1 MRSRSLLK
9 SFNYAID
16 GIIYSLRTQR
26 NMRIHFA
33 VAAAVLTAGLVLG
46 ISRVEVL
53 ILLFSISLV
62 IIAELVNTAIES
74 AIDVVT
80 TAFDPLAKIAKDV
93 AAAAVLIASLNA
105 VFVGYLIFLSRVDPL
120 TGRILQ
126 TVRKTPVHI
135 TVFAL
140 LLVVI
145 GVIALKAVI
154 GEGTFLKGGW
164 PSGHAAVAAGLVTAL
179 IFISKS
185 TLVGTIGVILAVLV
199 FHSRIETGIHTSL
212 QVLAGAILGV
222 LVTALIF
229 QVFYV
234 A

>member
-1 MRSRSLLK
+1 MRSRSLIK

-16 GIIYSLRTQR
+16 GIVYSLRTQR

-33 VAAAVLTAGLVLG
+33 VAAGVLTAGLIVG
-46 ISRVEVL
+46 VSRVEFL

-62 IIAELVNTAIES
+62 IISELVNTAIES

-105 VFVGYLIFLSRVDPL
+105 VFVGYLVFLSRIDPF

-126 TVRKTPVHI
+126 IVRKTPVHV
-135 TVFAL
+135 TVIAV

-145 GVIALKAVI
+145 GVIALKAVV
-154 GEGTFLKGGW
+154 GEGTFLRGGW
-164 PSGHAAVAAGLVTAL
+164 PSGHSAVAAALVTAL
-179 IFISKS
+179 VFISKS
-185 TLVGTIGVILAVLV
+185 TLVGTIGLVLAVLV
-199 FHSRIETGIHTSL
+199 FHSRVETGIHTLL
-212 QVLAGAILGV
+212 QVVAGALLGV

-229 QVFYV
+229 QLFYSV
-234 A
+234 